1 MFSAIRNAA
10 LGLTAALCALAA
22 SPRVADATVVDTMF
36 GNDPSAGGLISA
48 VFSSNIPGLCGN
60 PENRLPR
67 ECEAILLDG

>member
-22 SPRVADATVVDTMF
+22 SPRVADATVVYTMF

-48 VFSSNIPGLCGN
+48 VFSSNTFIP
-60 PENRLPR
+60 PPDFD
-67 ECEAILLDG
+67 IFPPSPT